1 MRFFLPSVEFPRWQ
15 PDQSRR
21 RTKVL
26 AFLGEVKAEAPRLL
40 DRPASVT
47 NRRHLGRALDRRIR
61 ENVEV
66 VAARRGEL
74 RDDRSFLTGLEPVP
88 GVRRDRVLVT
98 RAEHDRLAL
107 DVQLDGAA
115 TTAERLFLAGGTV
128 ERWVPVLRAGLAR
141 VEHELLGAVAVR
153 VDVDEQ
159 LQADL
164 SQPAEAEVGDL
175 DLGALTVR
183 QLDSRGGELIRGV
196 GLGGL
201 ML

>member
-15 PDQSRR
+15 HDQSRR

-26 AFLGEVKAEAPRLL
+26 PFLDEVKAEAPRLP

-74 RDDRSFLTGLEPVP
+74 RDNRSLRTGLEPVP
-88 GVRRDRVLVT
+88 GVRRDRVLVA

-115 TTAERLFLAGGTV
+115 TAAERLLLAGGTV
-128 ERWVPVLRAGLAR
+128 ERRVPVLRAGLPG
-141 VEHELLGAVAVR
+141 VKQKLFGAVALR
-153 VDVDEQ
+153 VEEDEY

-164 SQPAEAEVGDL
+164 SRRAEAEIGDL
-175 DLGALTVR
+175 DLG
-183 QLDSRGGELIRGV
+183 
-196 GLGGL
+196 
-201 ML
+201 